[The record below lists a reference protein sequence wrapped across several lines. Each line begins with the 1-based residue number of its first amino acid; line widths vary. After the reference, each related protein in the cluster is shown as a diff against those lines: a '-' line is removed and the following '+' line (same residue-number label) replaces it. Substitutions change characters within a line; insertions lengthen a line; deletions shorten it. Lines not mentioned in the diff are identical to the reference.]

1 MLLDPPLTVL
11 SNIGHDLLP
20 LEHYPQYKNGS
31 HLKCLDIPLIMA
43 RHMYFNQEGANVK
56 INVKERNF
64 VSTPSRI
71 VIVQNLK
78 FPNRVKP
85 DESNQ
90 WSYWRILIYVDK
102 FVSNI
107 KVNLAS
113 FFLTVCFVFLF

>member
-1 MLLDPPLTVL
+1 
-11 SNIGHDLLP
+11 
-20 LEHYPQYKNGS
+20 
-31 HLKCLDIPLIMA
+31 
-43 RHMYFNQEGANVK
+43 MYFYQEGANVK
-56 INVKERNF
+56 IKVNERNF

-78 FPNRVKP
+78 FPNRVKS

-102 FVSNI
+102 FISNI
-107 KVNLAS
+107 KVNSAF